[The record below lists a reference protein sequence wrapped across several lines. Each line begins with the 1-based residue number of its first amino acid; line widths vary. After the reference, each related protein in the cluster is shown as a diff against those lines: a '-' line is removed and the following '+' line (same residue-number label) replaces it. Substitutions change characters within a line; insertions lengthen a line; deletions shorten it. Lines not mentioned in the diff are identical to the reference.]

1 MRSLLRFLVRSVR
14 GLFRTPVPVS
24 GLDPIDFT
32 PAQELCYS
40 SNLAR
45 SVDPSSVSLD
55 LYRTNSPSP
64 RGVVIFLHGGGL
76 RSGNKRH
83 IGFKKSFFL
92 AQGFHF
98 ISINY
103 PLLEPHSSG
112 VIELQLEAL
121 NDLTVWLK
129 NELPLQCTPPVVP
142 AYVAI
147 GHSAGAYLV
156 AMAIAKGSL
165 GSLVDKVILVDSA
178 SYDLETRY
186 HNGRPPVQAE
196 IMRLLSPVSA
206 SIRSIDSLLQ
216 AYSPVVLFRHN
227 RSRSS
232 RPISFLFCT
241 TKKPGSVRS
250 TRALMASM
258 AGEPC
263 YTSLHHSYGLDHL
276 AINKL
281 IGHPTEEISHHI
293 KEFLASA

>member
-1 MRSLLRFLVRSVR
+1 MRSPLRFIVRSVR
-14 GLFRTPVPVS
+14 GLFPTHVPAS
-24 GLDPIDFT
+24 GADPIDST
-32 PAQELCYS
+32 PSQELCYS

-45 SVDPSSVSLD
+45 RVDPSSVSLD
-55 LYRTNSPSP
+55 LYRSNSPSP

-76 RSGNKRH
+76 RSGSKRH

-92 AQGFHF
+92 SQGFHF

-112 VIELQLEAL
+112 IIDLQLEAL
-121 NDLTVWLK
+121 NDLTEWLK

-147 GHSAGAYLV
+147 GHSAGAYL
-156 AMAIAKGSL
+156 AALAIAKGSL

-186 HNGRPPVQAE
+186 HNGRPSVQAE

-206 SIRSIDSLLQ
+206 SVRSIESLLQ
-216 AYSPVVLFRHN
+216 TYSPVVLFRHK
-227 RSRSS
+227 RSRST

-241 TKKPGSVRS
+241 TMKPGSVRS
-250 TRALMASM
+250 TRALMASL
-258 AGEPC
+258 AVDPF
-263 YTSLHHSYGLDHL
+263 YSSLHHSYDLDHL

-281 IGHPTEEISHHI
+281 IGLPSEQISAHI
-293 KEFLASA
+293 QAFLL